1 MLTISPE
8 NHYPEAIEFCKL
20 FLHEKIRPRY
30 IMGRNEYAD
39 SIVQYIDV
47 TGFIDDF
54 TDETEHLG
62 KPILKTQKISPDSLV
77 VSAVILGRPLTA
89 LERLKK
95 HGITSCLDYFKFFK
109 YSGLALKEIELMRL
123 SKIDIRK
130 NWHKY
135 QWLYDRLADQKSKE
149 VLNNLL
155 NFRISGDLNFMRGF
169 ECAPNQQY
177 FEDFL
182 DLKPGEIFVDI
193 GGYDGKKSLDFI
205 KRCPL
210 YKSIHFFEPD
220 PGNLVLAK
228 KNLSKNHDIH
238 FYPTGLAECRKIM
251 KFQSGNGSGSKLCA
265 TGDLDIQVD
274 TIDNLIK
281 ETVTFIK
288 MDIEGAERLALQGS
302 RAHIL
307 KDHPKLAICCYH
319 KFDDFWRI
327 PEQVLAV
334 RHDYSLY
341 LRHYR
346 EGLDE
351 TVMYFIPDV

>member
-1 MLTISPE
+1 MLTIYPE

-20 FLHEKIRPRY
+20 FLHEKTKPRY
-30 IMGRNEYAD
+30 VMGRNEYAD
-39 SIVQYIDV
+39 SIDHYVDV

-54 TDETEHLG
+54 TDETEHRK
-62 KPILKTQKISPDSLV
+62 KPILKTQEISPDSLV

-89 LERLKK
+89 LERLKNY
-95 HGITSCLDYFKFFK
+95 GITSCLDYFNFFK
-109 YSGLALKEIELMRL
+109 YSGLAIKGIEIMRL
-123 SKIDIRK
+123 SRIDVNENR
-130 NWHKY
+130 HKY
-135 QWLYDRLADQKSKE
+135 HWLYDRLADQKSKE

-155 NFRISGDLNFMRGF
+155 NFRISGDLNYMRGF
-169 ECAPNQQY
+169 EYAPDRQY

-193 GGYDGKKSLDFI
+193 GGYEGKKSLDFI
-205 KRCPL
+205 KRCPF
-210 YKSIHFFEPD
+210 YQSIHFFEPD

-238 FYPTGLAECRKIM
+238 FYPTGLAECREIM
-251 KFQSGNGSGSKLCA
+251 KFQSGKGSGSKLSE
-265 TGDLDIQVD
+265 TGDLDIQAD
-274 TIDNLIK
+274 TMDNLIK
-281 ETVTFIK
+281 EKITFIK
-288 MDIEGAERLALQGS
+288 MDIEGAERRALQGTKT
-302 RAHIL
+302 HIL
-307 KDHPKLAICCYH
+307 KDHPKLAVCCYH
-319 KFDDFWRI
+319 KFDDLWRI

-334 RHDYSLY
+334 RHDYFLY